1 MPPRRLRPLALTV
14 ALAGVLACPGES
26 VPPVPIA
33 EFLIAAGD
41 STFWVRSEGGRVH
54 VRGAPL
60 QLAHVDGRFVELY
73 VVDDDRSYYDAILV
87 GQRIYRR
94 DLVTND
100 SVLVFRDTIVA
111 AIAERYAEL
120 NPEELP
126 LGPDDAAAERPGTIA
141 TVEVELLPAYGPNLS
156 FEYHADVDA
165 RFTEELHETRRGV
178 LDLRSGDPR
187 SLGEL
192 FGDSAAKRLVA
203 AGRRQ
208 FDVLL
213 DSVLAARREEATRA
227 ARAIDD
233 FSFDPGSFSLLDSAR
248 APQVVFVVPGRGDA
262 GGGLVLPVTPITAPA
277 VPWWSAIAD
286 RLPRPARD
294 RAASSEGT
302 EAPDDSAFHFAG
314 ADLLAWPRDGY
325 DVLARYD
332 AADERVLLALRDTL
346 HREWRAARLPTPVV
360 QIYWLDRPAIDSSTR
375 RALEAAF
382 DEAALYSEDV
392 RSVARPRR
400 RTAPPPPR
408 VATLRTRTPS

>member
-1 MPPRRLRPLALTV
+1 V
-14 ALAGVLACPGES
+14 K
-26 VPPVPIA
+26 
-33 EFLIAAGD
+33 
-41 STFWVRSEGGRVH
+41 SEGGRVQ

-60 QLAHVDGRFVELY
+60 QLASVDGRFVELY
-73 VVDDDRSYYDAILV
+73 IVDDDRSYFDAILV

-120 NPEELP
+120 NPEERP
-126 LGPDDAAAERPGTIA
+126 LGPDDAAAERPETIA

-178 LDLRSGDPR
+178 LDLRSGDAR

-233 FSFDPGSFSLLDSAR
+233 FSFDPASFSLLDSAR
-248 APQVVFVVPGRGDA
+248 TPQVVFVVPGRGDA

-277 VPWWSAIAD
+277 VSWWSAIAD
-286 RLPRPARD
+286 RLPLPAGGGATHD
-294 RAASSEGT
+294 AGMGAAG
-302 EAPDDSAFHFAG
+302 DSAFHFTDAEI
-314 ADLLAWPRDGY
+314 LSWPRSGY

-332 AADERVLLALRDTL
+332 AVDERVMLTLRDTL
-346 HREWRAARLPTPVV
+346 RREWTAARLPAPIL
-360 QIYWLDRPAIDSSTR
+360 QIFWLDLPAIDSATR

-392 RSVARPRR
+392 RSVSRPRR
-400 RTAPPPPR
+400 RAAPPPPL
-408 VATLRTRTPS
+408 VAALRTRTPS